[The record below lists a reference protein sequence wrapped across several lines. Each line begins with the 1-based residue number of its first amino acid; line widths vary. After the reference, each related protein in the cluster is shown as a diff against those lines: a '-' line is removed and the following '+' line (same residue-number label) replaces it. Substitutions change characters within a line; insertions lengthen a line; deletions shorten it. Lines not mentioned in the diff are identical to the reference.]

1 MPVESGPYV
10 SAARA
15 RAWTANSTR
24 KRRGA
29 WPNTILLEVALQ
41 FPRFQDNS
49 LHHTSARRPRPPS
62 FFAMKGFSRMGK
74 QPLKFTFE
82 VYVCDVR
89 GLPSST
95 GSIVV
100 VWERG
105 AGKASARSTS
115 AQTELV
121 PGSIERCA
129 MVNGKLR
136 TMATLYRSAKRATF
150 DQKLTTFNLIDASTL
165 TVIATTEFDLA
176 EYAELDAEKPAKP
189 VLLMPR
195 LIRKDLPSNMQITV
209 QMTIK
214 SHWHQGDAVPSFR
227 EDQDAVD
234 GGCSQGTP
242 SAPNEALQALDAS
255 QRTAN
260 TQLLKTGSKLA
271 EAQQLAAVAAS
282 DARQAES
289 RIATLQFRLR
299 TEIVESTSETLE
311 RAQAL
316 KKADER
322 EKAYQKQLIY
332 IKDHVE
338 RIAADNGA
346 SLSGHGGVSPLEAEV
361 LLLRRE
367 LATAKMDTARLA
379 GEKDELD
386 HVARRLNKQLTE
398 LATQMQ
404 LLTGGGAAPGKKA
417 PTPRQGKGGSHKA
430 AAPSADDLT

>member
-1 MPVESGPYV
+1 
-10 SAARA
+10 
-15 RAWTANSTR
+15 
-24 KRRGA
+24 
-29 WPNTILLEVALQ
+29 
-41 FPRFQDNS
+41 
-49 LHHTSARRPRPPS
+49 
-62 FFAMKGFSRMGK
+62 MKGLSRMGK

-105 AGKASARSTS
+105 AGKASARSSS

-195 LIRKDLPSNMQITV
+195 LVRKDSPSNMQITV

-214 SHWHQGDAVPSFR
+214 SHWHHQGGDAAPSFR
-227 EDQDAVD
+227 EDQDAAD
-234 GGCSQGTP
+234 GGRSQGTT
-242 SAPNEALQALDAS
+242 SAPTHEALQALEAS

-260 TQLLKTGSKLA
+260 TPLLKTGSKLA
-271 EAQQLAAVAAS
+271 EAQQLASVAAS

-311 RAQAL
+311 RAQTL

-398 LATQMQ
+398 VATQMQ
-404 LLTGGGAAPGKKA
+404 VLTGGGAAPPGKKA

-430 AAPSADDLT
+430 AASSVDDLT